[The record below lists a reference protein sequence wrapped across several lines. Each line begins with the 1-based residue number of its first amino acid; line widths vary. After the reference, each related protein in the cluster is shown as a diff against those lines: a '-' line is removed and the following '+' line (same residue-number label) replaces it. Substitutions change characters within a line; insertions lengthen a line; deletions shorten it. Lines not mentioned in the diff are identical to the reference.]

1 MSYLMTI
8 TRKETSN
15 MVVRTL
21 VCPDGV
27 IGLNGWQYLLNDDGI
42 EKEFKDVESANSF
55 LLDGGYT
62 QDYIDEWIEIIKK
75 GDR

>member
-42 EKEFKDVESANSF
+42 EIEFKDVESANSF